1 MIAALISWCV
11 RNSLLVWILGALLVG
26 LGIWSAR
33 TLTVDAI
40 PDLSDVQV
48 IVRTEFPGQAPRIV
62 EDQVTYPLTRTM
74 LSVPHSR
81 TVRGFSMFGTSF
93 VYIIFEDGTD
103 IYWARS
109 RVLEQLST
117 VASRLP
123 PGVSPQLGPDATGVG
138 WIYQYALTTGRYCPR
153 HPDGLWQDPTTERWY
168 AKPSDAPEE
177 VQARLVHQRVFPEAP
192 ARWLDPESGRSYA
205 APDFAEAGVRSQ
217 LVRHGERATH
227 TICPLDGGPLA
238 EPNTDLA
245 QLRSLQ
251 DWYLRYELTSVN
263 GVSEVASVGGFVN
276 QYQVTVDPVKLR
288 AYGIS
293 LGQVARAIERSN
305 QETGGRVIERG
316 ETEFVVQGRGYL
328 GTLTDAEVAVERA
341 AGRDPAALRTQQV
354 QDDLRSIALRSDE
367 QGAPVRL
374 GDIAEIGR
382 GPEIRRG
389 IADLNGQGEVVG
401 GIVVM
406 RFGENARDTI
416 VRVRERL
423 DEAARGLPPGVGV
436 VTTYDRSD
444 LIDRAVHTLTGTLIE
459 ELTVVSLVV
468 LLFLLHARSALVA
481 LVVLP
486 TGILGSL
493 ILMKLTGLSGNI
505 MSLGGIAIAIG
516 VMVDAAIVMVE
527 NAHKEI
533 ERERDLVANGA
544 APRAFGDLIA
554 TAAADVGK
562 PLFFSLLIITV
573 SFVPVFVLTG
583 QSGKLF
589 APLAWTKTFAIGV
602 SALLSI
608 TLIPT
613 VMAVFLRERMT
624 PVNWSRQRTR
634 LVLAATILVPAA
646 IVAVVPL
653 PHLEHLRW
661 WIAGGWMALSALLLL
676 PQRIVDERHNP
687 ISMILQRLYE
697 PVFRFSMRNRLL
709 VIGLAIVALAVTV
722 VPFRQLGS
730 EFMPPLEEG
739 DFLYMPNTDPG
750 LSSTKARELLQ
761 QTDALIKQFPEVTGV
776 FGKAGRSDSATDPAP
791 LTMIE
796 TVVLLERDHSKWRR
810 VPTTSWFGLRH
821 GTRPIT
827 LDELTDG
834 YELPGGKRVP
844 GINDALRLPGLT
856 GALTRGTMPIRT
868 RIDMLATGI
877 RTPVGVKLMGPDL
890 AVLERLTDSVAQ
902 AIKTDTRT
910 AGMTASVATDRA
922 VGGSYL
928 DVAIDRGAIA
938 RYGLQIADVQEAVT
952 TALGGRNVTFTVEGL
967 ERYGVQL
974 RYARELRDD
983 PAAIGSVLIATPA
996 GGQVPLAELAQLV
1009 ERNGP
1014 PMIKSEN
1021 ARPSSWIYV
1030 VPVGS
1035 DLGGYVAA
1043 AKQVVADHVQM
1054 PAGYSL
1060 AFSGQYEY
1068 MLEANRRL
1076 SVAIPLAAVAIV
1088 ILLYI
1093 GTRSWLQTG
1102 IVLLAVPFSLIGAV
1116 WLLWFLDFNTS
1127 VAVWVGVIA
1136 LAGLD
1141 AETGLV
1147 MLHFL
1152 QDSCK
1157 RFAAEG
1163 RLNTEADLHAAVHDG
1178 AVKRIRPKTMTVLVA
1193 FTGLLPL
1200 LFAEGAGADTMR
1212 RLAAPML
1219 GGLTTSF
1226 LMELVIYP
1234 VIWFTVMRRH
1244 VGMHKVGVSADV
1256 SNR

>member
-1 MIAALISWCV
+1 MITAIISWCV
-11 RNSLLVWILGALLVG
+11 RNSLLVWILSALLVG
-26 LGIWSAR
+26 VGAWSVS
-33 TLTVDAI
+33 TLPVDAI

-138 WIYQYALTTGRYCPR
+138 WIYEYALTTGRYCPR
-153 HPDGLWQDPTTERWY
+153 HPEGLWQDPQTEHWY
-168 AKPSDAPEE
+168 AKPGDAPMDA
-177 VQARLVHQRVFPEAP
+177 QSRLVHQRVFSHA
-192 ARWLDPESGRSYA
+192 SGRWFDPDNGQSYA
-205 APDFAEAGVRSQ
+205 APELADAGIRSR
-217 LVRHGERATH
+217 LVRHPDH
-227 TICPLDGGPLA
+227 TEYDTCPLDGGPLA
-238 EPNTDLA
+238 EPKTDLA

-263 GVSEVASVGGFVN
+263 GVSEVATVGGFVN

-288 AYGIS
+288 AYGLS
-293 LGQVARAIERSN
+293 LAQVGRAIERSN

-316 ETEFVVQGRGYL
+316 ETEFVIQGRGYL
-328 GTLTDAEVAVERA
+328 GTLTDAELAVERA
-341 AGRDPAALRTQQV
+341 AGRDPTALRAQQV
-354 QDDLRSIALRSDE
+354 LDDLRGIALRSDE
-367 QGAPVRL
+367 QGAPLRL
-374 GDIAEIGR
+374 GDVAEVGR

-389 IADLNGQGEVVG
+389 IAELNGQGEVVG

-416 VRVRERL
+416 TRVRERL
-423 DEAARGLPPGVGV
+423 AEAAHGLPPGVGV

-486 TGILGSL
+486 TGILGSM
-493 ILMKLTGLSGNI
+493 ILMKLTGLSLNI

-527 NAHKEI
+527 NAHKEV
-533 ERERDLVANGA
+533 ERERILVAGGA
-544 APRAFGDLIA
+544 KPRIFGDLIA
-554 TAAADVGK
+554 TAAADVGR

-583 QSGKLF
+583 QSGRLF

-613 VMAVFLRERMT
+613 AMAVFLRERLT
-624 PVNWSRQRTR
+624 PATWTRRRTW
-634 LVLAATILVPAA
+634 LVLATTIVVPAVV
-646 IVAVVPL
+646 VALVPL
-653 PHLEHLRW
+653 PHLEQWRW
-661 WIAGGWMALSALLLL
+661 WITGGWIVLSALLLW
-676 PQRIVDERHNP
+676 PQRIVDEHHNP
-687 ISMILQRLYE
+687 ISKLLQRLYA
-697 PVFRFSMRNRLL
+697 PVFGFAMRHRLL
-709 VIGLAIVALAVTV
+709 VISLAIIALAITI

-796 TVVLLERDHSKWRR
+796 TVVLLQRDHTKWRQ
-810 VPTTSWFGLRH
+810 VPTTGWFGLWH
-821 GTRPIT
+821 STRPIT
-827 LDELTDG
+827 LDELTNG

-844 GINDALRLPGLT
+844 GINDTLRFPGLT

-877 RTPVGVKLMGPDL
+877 RTPVGIKLMGPDL
-890 AVLERLTDSVAQ
+890 VELERLTDLVAQ
-902 AIKTDTRT
+902 AIKTDVRT

-928 DVAIDRGAIA
+928 DIAIDREAIA
-938 RYGLQIADVQEAVT
+938 RYGLQVADVQEVIT
-952 TALGGRNVTFTVEGL
+952 SALGGRTVTFTVEGL

-983 PAAIGSVLIATPA
+983 PAAIERVLVTTPSGS
-996 GGQVPLAELAQLV
+996 QVPLAELAQLV
-1009 ERNGP
+1009 ERHGP

-1021 ARPSSWIYV
+1021 ARPSSWIYL
-1030 VPVGS
+1030 VPIGS
-1035 DLGGYVAA
+1035 DMGRYVAA
-1043 AKQVVADHVQM
+1043 AKQVVTEHVQL

-1068 MLEANRRL
+1068 MQEADRRL
-1076 SVAIPLAAVAIV
+1076 SIAIPLAAASIV
-1088 ILLYI
+1088 LLLYL

-1157 RFAAEG
+1157 RFSAEG
-1163 RLNTEADLHAAVHDG
+1163 RLQTPADLFTAPSWT

-1193 FTGLLPL
+1193 FSGLLPL
-1200 LFAEGAGADTMR
+1200 LFANGAGGDTMR

-1234 VIWFTVMRRH
+1234 VIWYSVMLHRLPPPQQAGH
-1244 VGMHKVGVSADV
+1244 AE
-1256 SNR
+1256 